1 MVAERRRRCPYRST
15 VGVQRAGARRAGPD
29 VPMPA
34 APWSPYPRPR
44 SASARPVSGVR
55 CDRPV
60 SARAMPTR
68 PVSNVRVWT
77 SGVPRPCPVSGVD
90 VRRPA
95 SVSARSASASAVSAP
110 VTSWSASVRWAA
122 TRPGGAW
129 VWPSGRIRERLGH
142 LPEPEL
148 GPLSRRRPCRASG
161 DIELDLAVGVG
172 GTRAAGQ
179 VRPPGRPGTSRLRAR
194 TARRSG
200 NSIRAVLICSMAAQV
215 VRACLPASSRP

>member
-1 MVAERRRRCPYRST
+1 MIAERRRRCPYRST

-34 APWSPYPRPR
+34 TPWSPYPRPR